1 MRAMVI
7 NKFGNS
13 DVFELVEMERPQ
25 PKSHEVLIM
34 VEASSVNP
42 VDYKIRDGRAA
53 FLCPEF
59 PAILHPD
66 CAGTIVAIGD
76 DVTNFEIGDRV
87 YAFSSGVAGKPG
99 ALAEFMVADA
109 RMIARIPNNLS
120 FIEAAALP
128 LVSVT
133 SWYAMMDVAQVQKGQ
148 LVLIIGGTGGVGHIA
163 LQLAKIQGAVVAV
176 TVSSSK
182 KAELAKNLGA
192 DIIINYN
199 ETPLS
204 QWMETVPDKVG
215 YDVVLN
221 TPGAPSINGAVAAA
235 KFGGTIVDILG
246 DFPTKPGFQGK
257 WLTFKSLFA
266 GHEIV
271 AGTNPSCVG
280 KILTEIAKLID
291 GGQLEPVIDQK
302 RFKFSEVGIAHNY
315 AETKSP
321 TGKVV
326 LLQDLSDSSEFPEKR

>member
-1 MRAMVI
+1 MVI

-13 DVFELVEMERPQ
+13 GVFELVEMERPQ
-25 PKSHEVLIM
+25 PKPHEVLIK

-42 VDYKIRDGRAA
+42 VDYKIRDGRGA
-53 FLCPEF
+53 FLCPTF

-66 CAGTIVAIGD
+66 CAGTIVEIGD
-76 DVTNFEIGDRV
+76 DATNFEIGDRV
-87 YAFSSGVAGKPG
+87 YAFASGIAGKPG
-99 ALAEFMVADA
+99 ALAEYMVADA
-109 RMIARIPNNLS
+109 RMIAKIPNNLS

-133 SWYAMMDVAQVQKGQ
+133 SWYAMIDVAQVQRS
-148 LVLIIGGTGGVGHIA
+148 VSISCRWDGGVGHIA

-176 TVSSSK
+176 TVSSSQ
-182 KAELAKNLGA
+182 KAEIAKNLGA

-199 ETPLS
+199 EIPLS
-204 QWMETVPDKVG
+204 QWMETAPDEAG
-215 YDVVLN
+215 YDVVFN

-271 AGTNPSCVG
+271 AGTNPSYVG
-280 KILTEIAKLID
+280 KILTEIAKVIEV
-291 GGQLEPVIDQK
+291 GQLKPVIDQN
-302 RFKFSEVGIAHNY
+302 RFKFSEVGLAHDY

-326 LLQDLSDSSEFPEKR
+326 LVQDLSVSSKFSEGI

>member
-13 DVFELVEMERPQ
+13 GVFELVEMERPQ
-25 PKSHEVLIM
+25 PKPHEVLIK

-66 CAGTIVAIGD
+66 CAGTIVEIGD
-76 DVTNFEIGDRV
+76 DATNFEIGDRV
-87 YAFSSGVAGKPG
+87 YAFASGIAGKLG
-99 ALAEFMVADA
+99 ALAEYMVADA
-109 RMIARIPNNLS
+109 RMITKIPNNLS

-133 SWYAMMDVAQVQKGQ
+133 SWYAMIDVAQVHKDQS
-148 LVLIIGGTGGVGHIA
+148 VLIIGGTGGVGHIA
-163 LQLAKIQGAVVAV
+163 LQLAKIRGTVVAV
-176 TVSSSK
+176 TVSNSK
-182 KAELAKNLGA
+182 KAELAKKLGA

-199 ETPLS
+199 EIPLS
-204 QWMETVPDKVG
+204 QWMETAPDKAG
-215 YDVVLN
+215 YDVVFN

-235 KFGGTIVDILG
+235 KIGGTIVDILG

-271 AGTNPSCVG
+271 AGTNPSYVG
-280 KILTEIAKLID
+280 TILTEIAKLID
-291 GGQLEPVIDQK
+291 GGKLEPVIDQK
-302 RFKFSEVGIAHNY
+302 HFKFSEVGIAHDY
-315 AETKSP
+315 AEAESP

-326 LLQDLSDSSEFPEKR
+326 LVQDLSVTSEPPERR